1 MEPWAVVL
9 LVAAIVVG
17 ASIGVLYAIP
27 STRPF
32 IKTWWPAFLVVV
44 LSLIGIA
51 LYLSRVRKP
60 AMGKKDK
67 LDEAIEGAKESIT
80 QAKLDAAVAHAESA
94 AIHDHVLEELDEANK
109 VQDVFARHAAKRQLL
124 ERARRTP

>member
-1 MEPWAVVL
+1 
-9 LVAAIVVG
+9 VAAIVVG

-32 IKTWWPAFLVVV
+32 IQKWWPGFLVV
-44 LSLIGIA
+44 LLTLIGIA

-60 AMGKKDK
+60 VKGKPDK
-67 LDEAIEGAKESIT
+67 LDKAIEEAKESIT
-80 QAKLDAAVAHAESA
+80 DAKIEAAVKHAQAEA
-94 AIHDHVLEELDEANK
+94 VHDHVLSELDQANK

-124 ERARRTP
+124 EQARRTP